1 MIFLQQKHYFK
12 EHFMK
17 KRFLL
22 SLSLA
27 ASLLCAEDNGFF
39 VSAGYQIGE
48 AVQMVKN
55 TGELKNLNDKYE
67 QLNQYLNQVASLR
80 QSIKNANNY
89 ELVKQ
94 SISNLI
100 SFANNNS
107 QNKDLS
113 PIYSSTQAVLTSI
126 LAFWTLYAGNAL
138 TFNVEGLT
146 TSTSQNGQGFS
157 NVPLTA
163 KCSQPDSK
171 NCMPIATYQKM
182 KNLAE
187 SLQKA
192 QGTLCALNENGCNT
206 ANQDQG
212 ATISSAL
219 NTAKELMDLISATN
233 TNMDW
238 SKIKINGLLVPSEVR
253 GDKNGST
260 TKYEGKI
267 TSNNPVTSYALFQN
281 IYKMLPYLQESL
293 KLSEQNKSKSDG
305 LQGQVTGD
313 NTNPNYDKEIY
324 NFAQNQQTILS
335 NAKSIFNLFNSIPK
349 DQFEYLQ
356 VGYLKIP
363 PLGTTPTKPYRKNVN
378 LNAEIDSIQ
387 RNVSYYG
394 NRIDSALSVA
404 KDVYNLKSNQA
415 QIVAAYNGAKNLSQE
430 ISQLPH
436 NQVNTKD
443 IVTLPYDKN
452 APAAGQYNYQI
463 NQEQASNLSQA
474 LAAMSNNPFKKV
486 GMISSQNNNGALNG
500 LGVQV
505 GYKQF
510 FGESKRW
517 GLRYYGF
524 FDYNHGYIKSSFFN
538 SSSDIWTYG
547 GGSDLLV
554 NFINDSV
561 TRKNNKLSVGLFGG
575 IQLAGTT
582 WLNSQY
588 VNLTALNN
596 PYSAKVNTSNFQF
609 LFNLGLRT
617 NLATAKKEDSE
628 HSAQHG
634 IELGIK
640 IPTINTNYYSF
651 LGAKLEYRRL
661 YSVYLNYVFAY

>member
-1 MIFLQQKHYFK
+1 
-12 EHFMK
+12 MK
-17 KRFLL
+17 KTILL

-27 ASLLCAEDNGFF
+27 SSLLNAEDNGFF

-55 TGELKNLNDKYE
+55 TGELKNLNEKYE
-67 QLNQYLNQVASLR
+67 QLNQYLNQVASLK
-80 QSIKNANNY
+80 QSIQNANNI
-89 ELVKQ
+89 ELVNSSLNYLK
-94 SISNLI
+94 
-100 SFANNNS
+100 SFTNNNYNS
-107 QNKDLS
+107 TTQS
-113 PIYSSTQAVLTSI
+113 PIFNAVQAVITSV
-126 LAFWTLYAGNAL
+126 LGFWSLYAGNYF
-138 TFNVEGLT
+138 TFFVVNKNKNDKPAV
-146 TSTSQNGQGFS
+146 QGNPPFKIKTITD
-157 NVPLTA
+157 N
-163 KCSQPDSK
+163 CSGIE
-171 NCMPIATYQKM
+171 NCTMDQATYDQM
-182 KNLAE
+182 KKLAE
-187 SLQKA
+187 NLQAAQTNSATKA
-192 QGTLCALNENGCNT
+192 NNLCALSGCATTEGSNSPSSTVSNALET
-206 ANQDQG
+206 AQ
-212 ATISSAL
+212 
-219 NTAKELMDLISATN
+219 KLMDLIANTKTAMMWKNIVISGVSNASGAINSTGYPTQYAVFNNIKAMIPILQQAVTLSQSNHTLSASLQAQAT
-233 TNMDW
+233 
-238 SKIKINGLLVPSEVR
+238 
-253 GDKNGST
+253 GS
-260 TKYEGKI
+260 
-267 TSNNPVTSYALFQN
+267 Q
-281 IYKMLPYLQESL
+281 
-293 KLSEQNKSKSDG
+293 
-305 LQGQVTGD
+305 
-313 NTNPNYDKEIY
+313 TNPKFAKDIY
-324 NFAQNQQTILS
+324 AFAQNQKQVIS
-335 NAKSIFNLFNSIPK
+335 YAKDIFNLFDSIPK
-349 DQFEYLQ
+349 DQYRYLEKA
-356 VGYLKIP
+356 YLKIANA
-363 PLGTTPTKPYRKNVN
+363 GSTPTNPYRQVVN
-378 LNAEIDSIQ
+378 LNQEVQTIQ
-387 RNVSYYG
+387 NNVSYYG
-394 NRIDSALSVA
+394 NRVDAALSVA
-404 KDVYNLKSNQA
+404 KDVYNLKSNQTE
-415 QIVAAYNGAKNLSQE
+415 IVTTYNDAKNLSEE
-430 ISQLPH
+430 ISKLPH

-463 NQEQASNLSQA
+463 NPEQQSNLSQA

-554 NFINDSV
+554 NIINDSI

-588 VNLTALNN
+588 VNLTAFNN

-617 NLATAKKEDSE
+617 NLATAKKKDSE

-651 LGAKLEYRRL
+651 LGTQLQYRRL

>member
-1 MIFLQQKHYFK
+1 
-12 EHFMK
+12 MK

-22 SLSLA
+22 SLSLT

-48 AVQMVKN
+48 AVQTVKN

-67 QLNQYLNQVASLR
+67 QLNSSLAQVAALR
-80 QSIKNANNY
+80 QSIENANNY

-113 PIYSSTQAVLTSI
+113 PIYSSAQAVLTSI

-260 TKYEGKI
+260 TIYEGKI
-267 TSNNPVTSYALFQN
+267 TSNNSVTSYALFQN

-404 KDVYNLKSNQA
+404 RDVYNLKSNQA

-430 ISQLPH
+430 ISQLPY

-474 LAAMSNNPFKKV
+474 LAAMSNNPFKNI
-486 GMISSQNNNGALNG
+486 GMIASQNNNGALNG

>member
-1 MIFLQQKHYFK
+1 
-12 EHFMK
+12 MK

-67 QLNQYLNQVASLR
+67 QLNSSLAQVAALR
-80 QSIKNANNY
+80 QSIENANNY

-163 KCSQPDSK
+163 KCSQPK

-192 QGTLCALNENGCNT
+192 QGTLCALNENRCNT

-281 IYKMLPYLQESL
+281 IYKMLPYLQEAL

-387 RNVSYYG
+387 NNVSYYG
-394 NRIDSALSVA
+394 NRLDLALSVA
-404 KDVYNLKSNQA
+404 KDVYNLKSNQT
-415 QIVAAYNGAKNLSQE
+415 QIVAAYSGAKNLSQE
-430 ISQLPH
+430 ISQLPY

-452 APAAGQYNYQI
+452 APAADQYNYQI

-474 LAAMSNNPFKKV
+474 LAAMSNNPFKNI
-486 GMISSQNNNGALNG
+486 GMIASQNNNGALNG

>member
-1 MIFLQQKHYFK
+1 
-12 EHFMK
+12 MK
-17 KRFLL
+17 KTILL
-22 SLSLA
+22 SLSLYS
-27 ASLLCAEDNGFF
+27 SLLHAEDNGFF

-67 QLNQYLNQVASLR
+67 QLNQYLNQVASLK
-80 QSIKNANNY
+80 QSIQNANNI
-89 ELVKQ
+89 ELVNSSLNDLK
-94 SISNLI
+94 
-100 SFANNNS
+100 SFTENNYNS
-107 QNKDLS
+107 TTQS
-113 PIYSSTQAVLTSI
+113 PIFNAVQAVITSV
-126 LAFWTLYAGNAL
+126 LGFWSLYAGNYL
-138 TFNVEGLT
+138 TFFVGNNNKPADV
-146 TSTSQNGQGFS
+146 NGNPPFE
-157 NVPLTA
+157 TII
-163 KCSQPDSK
+163 K
-171 NCMPIATYQKM
+171 NCSGIENCAMEQTTYDKM
-182 KNLAE
+182 KKLAE
-187 SLQKA
+187 DLQAAQTNSNTKA
-192 QGTLCALNENGCNT
+192 NNLCALSGCATTDSASNQPSSTVSRALET
-206 ANQDQG
+206 AQ
-212 ATISSAL
+212 
-219 NTAKELMDLISATN
+219 KLMDLIANTKTAMMWKNIVISGVSNTPNAIISTNYPTQYAVFNNIKAMIPILQQAVTLSQSNHTLSSSLQAQAT
-233 TNMDW
+233 
-238 SKIKINGLLVPSEVR
+238 
-253 GDKNGST
+253 GS
-260 TKYEGKI
+260 
-267 TSNNPVTSYALFQN
+267 Q
-281 IYKMLPYLQESL
+281 
-293 KLSEQNKSKSDG
+293 
-305 LQGQVTGD
+305 
-313 NTNPNYDKEIY
+313 TNPQFAKDIY
-324 NFAQNQQTILS
+324 NLAQNQKQVIS
-335 NAKSIFNLFNSIPK
+335 YAQDIFNLFNSIPAEQYK
-349 DQFEYLQ
+349 YLEKA
-356 VGYLKIP
+356 YLKIP
-363 PLGTTPTKPYRKNVN
+363 NAGQTPTNPYRQEVN
-378 LNAEIDSIQ
+378 LNKEIQTIQ
-387 RNVSYYG
+387 SNVSYYG
-394 NRIDSALSVA
+394 NRVDSALSVA

-415 QIVAAYNGAKNLSQE
+415 SIVAAYSNANSLSQE
-430 ISQLPH
+430 ISKLPY

-463 NQEQASNLSQA
+463 NPEQQSNLNQA
-474 LAAMSNNPFKKV
+474 LAAMSNNPFKNI
-486 GMISSQNNNGALNG
+486 GMIASQSNNGALNG

>member
-1 MIFLQQKHYFK
+1 
-12 EHFMK
+12 MK
-17 KRFLL
+17 KTILL

-27 ASLLCAEDNGFF
+27 SSLLRAEDNGFF

-55 TGELKNLNDKYE
+55 TGELKNLNEKYE
-67 QLNQYLNQVASLR
+67 QLNQYLNQVASLK
-80 QSIKNANNY
+80 QSIQNANNI
-89 ELVKQ
+89 ELVNSSLNYLK
-94 SISNLI
+94 
-100 SFANNNS
+100 SFTNNNYNS
-107 QNKDLS
+107 TTQS
-113 PIYSSTQAVLTSI
+113 PIFNAVQAVITSV
-126 LAFWTLYAGNAL
+126 LGFWSLYAGNYF
-138 TFNVEGLT
+138 TFFVGSDNKPTDVYGNPPFKTIIDNCSGIENCAMDQT
-146 TSTSQNGQGFS
+146 TY
-157 NVPLTA
+157 
-163 KCSQPDSK
+163 D
-171 NCMPIATYQKM
+171 KM
-182 KNLAE
+182 KALAE
-187 SLQKA
+187 SLQAAQQNSATKA
-192 QGTLCALNENGCNT
+192 NNLCALSGC
-206 ANQDQG
+206 A
-212 ATISSAL
+212 ATNSTSNPPSSTVSNAL
-219 NTAKELMDLISATN
+219 NLAQQLMDLIAN
-233 TNMDW
+233 TKTAMMW
-238 SKIKINGLLVPSEVR
+238 
-253 GDKNGST
+253 KNIVISGVSN
-260 TKYEGKI
+260 EPGAI
-267 TSNNPVTSYALFQN
+267 TSTNYPTQYAVFNNIKAMIPILQQAVTLSQSNHTLSAS
-281 IYKMLPYLQESL
+281 LQA
-293 KLSEQNKSKSDG
+293 QA
-305 LQGQVTGD
+305 TGSQ
-313 NTNPNYDKEIY
+313 TNPNFAKDIY
-324 NFAQNQQTILS
+324 TFAQNQKQVIS
-335 NAKSIFNLFNSIPK
+335 YAKDIFNLFNSIPAEQYK
-349 DQFEYLQ
+349 YLEKA
-356 VGYLKIP
+356 YLKIP
-363 PLGTTPTKPYRKNVN
+363 NAGQTPTNPYRQVVN
-378 LNAEIDSIQ
+378 LNQEVQTIKN
-387 RNVSYYG
+387 NVSYYG
-394 NRIDSALSVA
+394 NRVDAALSVA
-404 KDVYNLKSNQA
+404 RDVYNLKSNQA
-415 QIVAAYNGAKNLSQE
+415 NIVTAYSNANNLSEE
-430 ISQLPH
+430 ISKLPY

-463 NQEQASNLSQA
+463 NPEQQSNLNQA

-554 NFINDSV
+554 NIINDSI

-588 VNLTALNN
+588 VNLTAFNN
-596 PYSAKVNTSNFQF
+596 PYSAKVNTTNFQF

-617 NLATAKKEDSE
+617 NLATARKKDSE

-651 LGAKLEYRRL
+651 LGTQLQYRRL

>member
-1 MIFLQQKHYFK
+1 
-12 EHFMK
+12 MK

-48 AVQMVKN
+48 AVQTVKN
-55 TGELKNLNDKYE
+55 TGELKNLNEKYE

-80 QSIKNANNY
+80 QSIQNANNI
-89 ELVKQ
+89 ELVNSSLNDLK
-94 SISNLI
+94 
-100 SFANNNS
+100 SFTENNYNS
-107 QNKDLS
+107 TTQS
-113 PIYSSTQAVLTSI
+113 PIFNAVQAVITSV
-126 LAFWTLYAGNAL
+126 LGFWSLYAGNYL
-138 TFNVEGLT
+138 TFFVGKDR
-146 TSTSQNGQGFS
+146 QQS
-157 NVPLTA
+157 NVQGNPPFKTVTEN
-163 KCSQPDSK
+163 CSGIE
-171 NCMPIATYQKM
+171 NCAMEQTTYDKM
-182 KNLAE
+182 KKLAE
-187 SLQKA
+187 DLQAAQQNSSTKA
-192 QGTLCALNENGCNT
+192 NNLCALSGCAT
-206 ANQDQG
+206 TQG
-212 ATISSAL
+212 QNPSSTVSNAL
-219 NTAKELMDLISATN
+219 NLAQQLMDLIAN
-233 TNMDW
+233 TRTAMMW
-238 SKIKINGLLVPSEVR
+238 
-253 GDKNGST
+253 KNIVISGVSNAP
-260 TKYEGKI
+260 GAI
-267 TSNNPVTSYALFQN
+267 TSTNYPTHYAVFNNIKAMIPILQQAVTLSQSNNSLASHLQAQATGSQTNPEFAKDIYNLALNQKQVISYA
-281 IYKMLPYLQESL
+281 K
-293 KLSEQNKSKSDG
+293 D
-305 LQGQVTGD
+305 
-313 NTNPNYDKEIY
+313 
-324 NFAQNQQTILS
+324 
-335 NAKSIFNLFNSIPK
+335 IFNLFNSIPK
-349 DQFEYLQ
+349 DQYKYLEKA
-356 VGYLKIP
+356 YLKIP
-363 PLGTTPTKPYRKNVN
+363 NAGQTPTNPYRQVVN
-378 LNAEIDSIQ
+378 LNKEVQTIQ
-387 RNVSYYG
+387 NNVSYYG
-394 NRIDSALSVA
+394 NRLDSALSVA
-404 KDVYNLKSNQA
+404 KDVYNLKSNQKE
-415 QIVAAYNGAKNLSQE
+415 IVTAYNGAKNLSQE
-430 ISQLPH
+430 ISQLPY

-474 LAAMSNNPFKKV
+474 LAAMSNNPFKNI
-486 GMISSQNNNGALNG
+486 GMIASQSNNGALNG

-561 TRKNNKLSVGLFGG
+561 TKKNNKLSVGLFGG

>member
-1 MIFLQQKHYFK
+1 
-12 EHFMK
+12 MK

-27 ASLLCAEDNGFF
+27 SSLLNAEDNGFF

-55 TGELKNLNDKYE
+55 TGELKNLNEKYE
-67 QLNQYLNQVASLR
+67 QLNQYLNQVASLK
-80 QSIKNANNY
+80 QSIQNANNI
-89 ELVKQ
+89 ELVNSSLNYLK
-94 SISNLI
+94 
-100 SFANNNS
+100 SFTNNNYNS
-107 QNKDLS
+107 TTQS
-113 PIYSSTQAVLTSI
+113 PIFNAVQAVITSV
-126 LAFWTLYAGNAL
+126 LGFWSLYAGNYF
-138 TFNVEGLT
+138 TFFVGNKDTKRPANV
-146 TSTSQNGQGFS
+146 QGNPSFKTIIE
-157 NVPLTA
+157 N
-163 KCSQPDSK
+163 CSGIEYCAMDQ
-171 NCMPIATYQKM
+171 ATYDKM
-182 KNLAE
+182 KKLAE
-187 SLQKA
+187 SLQAAQTNSATKA
-192 QGTLCALNENGCNT
+192 NNLCALSGCATTEGQNPPSSTVSNALET
-206 ANQDQG
+206 AQQ
-212 ATISSAL
+212 
-219 NTAKELMDLISATN
+219 LMDLIAN
-233 TNMDW
+233 TKTAMMW
-238 SKIKINGLLVPSEVR
+238 
-253 GDKNGST
+253 KNIVISGVSNAS
-260 TKYEGKI
+260 GAI
-267 TSNNPVTSYALFQN
+267 TSTNYPTQYAVFNNIKAMIPILQQAVTLSQSNHTLSAR
-281 IYKMLPYLQESL
+281 LQA
-293 KLSEQNKSKSDG
+293 QA
-305 LQGQVTGD
+305 TGSQ
-313 NTNPNYDKEIY
+313 TNPQFAKDIY
-324 NFAQNQQTILS
+324 AFAQNQKQVIS
-335 NAKSIFNLFNSIPK
+335 YAKDIFNLFDSIPK
-349 DQFEYLQ
+349 DQYRYLEKA
-356 VGYLKIP
+356 YLKIP
-363 PLGTTPTKPYRKNVN
+363 NLGQTPTNPYRQEVN
-378 LNAEIDSIQ
+378 LNQEVQTIQ
-387 RNVSYYG
+387 NNVSYYG
-394 NRIDSALSVA
+394 NRVDAALSVA
-404 KDVYNLKSNQA
+404 RDVYNLKSNQA
-415 QIVAAYNGAKNLSQE
+415 NIVTAYSNANNLSQE
-430 ISQLPH
+430 ISKLPY

-443 IVTLPYDKN
+443 IVTLPHDQN

-463 NQEQASNLSQA
+463 NPEQQSNLNQA

-554 NFINDSV
+554 NIINDSI

-588 VNLTALNN
+588 VNLTAFNN

-617 NLATAKKEDSE
+617 NLATARKKDSE

-651 LGAKLEYRRL
+651 LGTQLQYRRL

>member
-1 MIFLQQKHYFK
+1 MFTLS
-12 EHFMK
+12 
-17 KRFLL
+17 L

-27 ASLLCAEDNGFF
+27 VSSLHAEDNGFF
-39 VSAGYQIGE
+39 VSVGYQIGE

-67 QLNQYLNQVASLR
+67 QLNQYLNQVASLK
-80 QSIKNANNY
+80 QSIQNANNIS
-89 ELVKQ
+89 LVNSSLNDLK
-94 SISNLI
+94 
-100 SFANNNS
+100 SFTENNYNS
-107 QNKDLS
+107 TTQS
-113 PIYSSTQAVLTSI
+113 PIFNAVQAVITSV
-126 LAFWTLYAGNAL
+126 LGFWSLYAGNYF
-138 TFNVEGLT
+138 TFFVGNKDTKQPASV
-146 TSTSQNGQGFS
+146 QGNPPFE
-157 NVPLTA
+157 TII
-163 KCSQPDSK
+163 K
-171 NCMPIATYQKM
+171 NCSGIENCAMEQTTYDKM
-182 KNLAE
+182 KKLAE
-187 SLQKA
+187 ELQAAQQNSTTKA
-192 QGTLCALNENGCNT
+192 NNLCALSGCATTNGQNPPNST
-206 ANQDQG
+206 VSN
-212 ATISSAL
+212 AL
-219 NTAKELMDLISATN
+219 NLAQQLMDLIAN
-233 TNMDW
+233 TKTAMMW
-238 SKIKINGLLVPSEVR
+238 
-253 GDKNGST
+253 KNIVISGVSNAS
-260 TKYEGKI
+260 GAI
-267 TSNNPVTSYALFQN
+267 TSTNYPTQYAVFNNIKAMIPILQQAVTLSQSNNSLSSKLQAQATGSQTNPEFAKDIYNLALNQKQVISYA
-281 IYKMLPYLQESL
+281 K
-293 KLSEQNKSKSDG
+293 D
-305 LQGQVTGD
+305 
-313 NTNPNYDKEIY
+313 
-324 NFAQNQQTILS
+324 
-335 NAKSIFNLFNSIPK
+335 IFNLFNSIPA
-349 DQFEYLQ
+349 DQYKYLEKA
-356 VGYLKIP
+356 YLKIP
-363 PLGTTPTKPYRKNVN
+363 NAGQTPTNPYRQVVN
-378 LNAEIDSIQ
+378 LNQEVQTIQ
-387 RNVSYYG
+387 NNVSYYG
-394 NRIDSALSVA
+394 NRLDSALSVA
-404 KDVYNLKSNQA
+404 RDVYNLKSNQA
-415 QIVAAYNGAKNLSQE
+415 QIVAAYSGAKNLSEE
-430 ISQLPH
+430 ISQLPY

-474 LAAMSNNPFKKV
+474 LAAMSNNPFKNI
-486 GMISSQNNNGALNG
+486 GMIASQNNNGALNG

>member
-1 MIFLQQKHYFK
+1 MFT
-12 EHFMK
+12 
-17 KRFLL
+17 L

-27 ASLLCAEDNGFF
+27 SSLLNAEDNGFF

-67 QLNQYLNQVASLR
+67 QLNQYLNQVASLK
-80 QSIKNANNY
+80 QSIQNANNIS
-89 ELVKQ
+89 LVNSSLNDLK
-94 SISNLI
+94 
-100 SFANNNS
+100 SFTENNYNS
-107 QNKDLS
+107 TTQS
-113 PIYSSTQAVLTSI
+113 PIFNAVQAVITSV
-126 LAFWTLYAGNAL
+126 LGFWSLYAGNYL
-138 TFNVEGLT
+138 TFFVGNKDTKQANVQGNPPFSTIISNCSGIENCAMEQT
-146 TSTSQNGQGFS
+146 TY
-157 NVPLTA
+157 
-163 KCSQPDSK
+163 D
-171 NCMPIATYQKM
+171 KM
-182 KNLAE
+182 KELAE
-187 SLQKA
+187 NLQAA
-192 QGTLCALNENGCNT
+192 QQNSATKGNNLCALSGCATTNGQT
-206 ANQDQG
+206 P
-212 ATISSAL
+212 SSTVSNAL
-219 NTAKELMDLISATN
+219 NLAQQLMNLIANTRTAM
-233 TNMDW
+233 MW
-238 SKIKINGLLVPSEVR
+238 
-253 GDKNGST
+253 KNIVIDGVSNAS
-260 TKYEGKI
+260 GAI
-267 TSNNPVTSYALFQN
+267 TSTNYPTHYAVFNNIKAMIPILQQAVTLSQSNNTLSS
-281 IYKMLPYLQESL
+281 KLQA
-293 KLSEQNKSKSDG
+293 QA
-305 LQGQVTGD
+305 TGSQ
-313 NTNPNYDKEIY
+313 TNPNFAKDIY
-324 NFAQNQQTILS
+324 AFAQNQKQVIS
-335 NAKSIFNLFNSIPK
+335 YAQDIFNLFSSIPAEQYK
-349 DQFEYLQ
+349 YLEKA
-356 VGYLKIP
+356 YLKIP
-363 PLGTTPTKPYRKNVN
+363 NLGKTPTNPYRQEVN
-378 LNAEIDSIQ
+378 LNQEIQTIKN
-387 RNVSYYG
+387 NVSYYG
-394 NRIDSALSVA
+394 NRVDAALSVA

-415 QIVAAYNGAKNLSQE
+415 EIVTAYSNANNLSQE
-430 ISQLPH
+430 ISKLPY

-443 IVTLPYDKN
+443 IITLPYDKN

-463 NQEQASNLSQA
+463 NPEQASNLSLA
-474 LAAMSNNPFKKV
+474 LAAMSNNPFKKI
-486 GMISSQNNNGALNG
+486 GMVASQSNNGALNG

-554 NFINDSV
+554 NFINDSL
-561 TRKNNKLSVGLFGG
+561 TKKNNKLSVGLFGG

-617 NLATAKKEDSE
+617 NLAMKKKEDSE

>member
-1 MIFLQQKHYFK
+1 
-12 EHFMK
+12 MK

-22 SLSLA
+22 SLSLV
-27 ASLLCAEDNGFF
+27 ASLLYAEDNGFF
-39 VSAGYQIGE
+39 VGAGYQIGE

-67 QLNQYLNQVASLR
+67 QLNQYLNQVASLK
-80 QSIKNANNY
+80 QSIQNANNI
-89 ELVKQ
+89 ELVNSSLNYLK
-94 SISNLI
+94 
-100 SFANNNS
+100 SFTNNNYNS
-107 QNKDLS
+107 TTQS
-113 PIYSSTQAVLTSI
+113 PIFNAAQAVITSV
-126 LAFWTLYAGNAL
+126 LGFWSLYAGNYL
-138 TFNVEGLT
+138 TFFVGNGNKPANVQGNPPFRTIIDNCSGIENCAMDQT
-146 TSTSQNGQGFS
+146 TY
-157 NVPLTA
+157 
-163 KCSQPDSK
+163 DE
-171 NCMPIATYQKM
+171 M
-182 KNLAE
+182 KKLAE
-187 SLQKA
+187 SLQAA
-192 QGTLCALNENGCNT
+192 QTNATTKGNNLCALSGC
-206 ANQDQG
+206 A
-212 ATISSAL
+212 ATDSTSNPPSSTVSSAL
-219 NTAKELMDLISATN
+219 ETAQQLMDLIAN
-233 TNMDW
+233 TKTAMMW
-238 SKIKINGLLVPSEVR
+238 
-253 GDKNGST
+253 KNIVISGVSNVSS
-260 TKYEGKI
+260 GGI
-267 TSNNPVTSYALFQN
+267 TSTNYPTHYAVFNNIKAMIPILQQAVTLSQN
-281 IYKMLPYLQESL
+281 NHTLSASLQA
-293 KLSEQNKSKSDG
+293 QA
-305 LQGQVTGD
+305 TGSQ
-313 NTNPNYDKEIY
+313 TNPKFAKDIY
-324 NFAQNQQTILS
+324 AFAQNQKQVIS
-335 NAKSIFNLFNSIPK
+335 YAQDIFNLFDSIPK
-349 DQFEYLQ
+349 DQFKYLEKA
-356 VGYLKIP
+356 YLKIP
-363 PLGTTPTKPYRKNVN
+363 NLGQTPTNPYRQEVN
-378 LNAEIDSIQ
+378 LNQEIQTIKN
-387 RNVSYYG
+387 NVSYYG
-394 NRIDSALSVA
+394 NRVDAALSVA
-404 KDVYNLKSNQA
+404 KDVYNLKSNQTE
-415 QIVAAYNGAKNLSQE
+415 IVTTYNNAKNLSEE
-430 ISQLPH
+430 ISKLPH

-443 IVTLPYDKN
+443 IVTLAFDKN

-463 NQEQASNLSQA
+463 NPEQQSNLNQA
-474 LAAMSNNPFKKV
+474 LAAMSNNPFKNI

-617 NLATAKKEDSE
+617 NLAMKKKEDSE

>member
-1 MIFLQQKHYFK
+1 
-12 EHFMK
+12 MK
-17 KRFLL
+17 KTILL

-27 ASLLCAEDNGFF
+27 SSLLRAEDNGFF
-39 VSAGYQIGE
+39 VGAGYQIGE

-67 QLNQYLNQVASLR
+67 QLSQYLNQVASLR
-80 QSIKNANNY
+80 QSIQNANNI
-89 ELVKQ
+89 ELVNSSLNYLK
-94 SISNLI
+94 
-100 SFANNNS
+100 SFTNNNYNS
-107 QNKDLS
+107 TTQS
-113 PIYSSTQAVLTSI
+113 PIFNAVQAVITSV
-126 LAFWTLYAGNAL
+126 LGFWSLYAGNYL
-138 TFNVEGLT
+138 TFFVGN
-146 TSTSQNGQGFS
+146 
-157 NVPLTA
+157 
-163 KCSQPDSK
+163 KDSK
-171 NCMPIATYQKM
+171 QPASVQGNPPFQTIIENCSGIENCAMNQTTYNEM
-182 KNLAE
+182 KTLAE
-187 SLQKA
+187 KLQAA
-192 QGTLCALNENGCNT
+192 QQNATTKGNNLCALSGCATTEGSNT
-206 ANQDQG
+206 PSS
-212 ATISSAL
+212 TVSSAL
-219 NTAKELMDLISATN
+219 ETAQQLMDLIAN
-233 TNMDW
+233 TKTAMMW
-238 SKIKINGLLVPSEVR
+238 
-253 GDKNGST
+253 KNIVISGVSNAPDA
-260 TKYEGKI
+260 I
-267 TSNNPVTSYALFQN
+267 TSTNYPTQYAVFNNIKAMIPILQQAVTLSQSNHTLSAS
-281 IYKMLPYLQESL
+281 LQA
-293 KLSEQNKSKSDG
+293 QA
-305 LQGQVTGD
+305 TGTQ
-313 NTNPNYDKEIY
+313 TNPEFAKDIY
-324 NFAQNQQTILS
+324 AFAQNQKQIIS
-335 NAKSIFNLFNSIPK
+335 YAQDIFNLFSSIPAEQYK
-349 DQFEYLQ
+349 YLEKA
-356 VGYLKIP
+356 YLKIP
-363 PLGTTPTKPYRKNVN
+363 NAGSTPTNPYRQEVN
-378 LNAEIDSIQ
+378 LNQEVQTIKN
-387 RNVSYYG
+387 NVSYYG
-394 NRIDSALSVA
+394 NRVDAALSVA
-404 KDVYNLKSNQA
+404 RDVYNLKSNQA
-415 QIVAAYNGAKNLSQE
+415 NIVTAYSNANNLSQE
-430 ISQLPH
+430 ISKLPY

-443 IVTLPYDKN
+443 IITLPYDKN

-463 NQEQASNLSQA
+463 NPEQQSNLNQA

-554 NFINDSV
+554 NIINDSI

-588 VNLTALNN
+588 VNLTAFNN

-617 NLATAKKEDSE
+617 NLATARKKDSE

-640 IPTINTNYYSF
+640 IPTITTNYYSF
-651 LGAKLEYRRL
+651 LGTQLQYRRL

>member
-1 MIFLQQKHYFK
+1 
-12 EHFMK
+12 MK
-17 KRFLL
+17 KQFLL

-27 ASLLCAEDNGFF
+27 SSLLRAEDNGFF

-67 QLNQYLNQVASLR
+67 QLSQSLAQLASLKR
-80 QSIKNANNY
+80 SIQTANNIQAVNNA
-89 ELVKQ
+89 LSDLK
-94 SISNLI
+94 
-100 SFANNNS
+100 SFASNNHT
-107 QNKDLS
+107 NKETS
-113 PIYSSTQAVLTSI
+113 PIYNTAQAVITSV
-126 LAFWTLYAGNAL
+126 LAFWSLYAGNTL
-138 TFNVEGLT
+138 SFHVTGLNDGSNSPLGRIHQDGKCT
-146 TSTSQNGQGFS
+146 GLQNCF
-157 NVPLTA
+157 
-163 KCSQPDSK
+163 
-171 NCMPIATYQKM
+171 MERETYDKM
-182 KNLAE
+182 KALAE
-187 SLQKA
+187 NLQKA
-192 QGTLCALNENGCNT
+192 QGNLCALSECSSNQSNGNKTSMTT
-206 ANQDQG
+206 ALETAQQLMNLIEQTKVSMVWKNIVIAGVSNKQG
-212 ATISSAL
+212 GAGA
-219 NTAKELMDLISATN
+219 
-233 TNMDW
+233 
-238 SKIKINGLLVPSEVR
+238 
-253 GDKNGST
+253 
-260 TKYEGKI
+260 I
-267 TSNNPVTSYALFQN
+267 TSTGPVTDYAVFNN
-281 IYKMLPYLQESL
+281 IKAMLPYLQEAL
-293 KLSEQNKSKSDG
+293 KLTQSNHTLSTQ
-305 LQGQVTGD
+305 LQAQAMGSQKNREFARD
-313 NTNPNYDKEIY
+313 IY
-324 NFAQNQQTILS
+324 ALAQNQKQILS
-335 NAKSIFNLFNSIPK
+335 NASNIFNLFNSIPK
-349 DQFEYLQ
+349 DQLKYLENA
-356 VGYLKIP
+356 YLKVP
-363 PLGTTPTKPYRKNVN
+363 HLGKTPTNPYKQNVN
-378 LNAEIDSIQ
+378 LNKEINAVQ
-387 RNVSYYG
+387 NNVANYG
-394 NRIDSALSVA
+394 NRLDSALSVA
-404 KDVYNLKSNQA
+404 RDVYNLKSNQTE
-415 QIVAAYNGAKNLSQE
+415 IVTAYNNAKNLSEE
-430 ISQLPH
+430 IS
-436 NQVNTKD
+436 K
-443 IVTLPYDKN
+443 LPYNKVNVTNIVMSPKDSTSD
-452 APAAGQYNYQI
+452 QYQI

-474 LAAMSNNPFKKV
+474 LAAMSNNPFKKI
-486 GMISSQNNNGALNG
+486 GMIASQSNNGALNG

>member
-1 MIFLQQKHYFK
+1 
-12 EHFMK
+12 MK
-17 KRFLL
+17 KTILL

-27 ASLLCAEDNGFF
+27 SSLLRAEDNGFF

-55 TGELKNLNDKYE
+55 TGELKNLNEKYE
-67 QLNQYLNQVASLR
+67 QLSQYLNQVASLK

-113 PIYSSTQAVLTSI
+113 PIYSSAQAVLTSI

-163 KCSQPDSK
+163 KCSDQTSK
-171 NCMPIATYQKM
+171 NCMPKATYDKM
-182 KNLAE
+182 KSLAE

-206 ANQDQG
+206 TTSDQG

-238 SKIKINGLLVPSEVR
+238 SRIKINGLLVPSEVR

-267 TSNNPVTSYALFQN
+267 TSNNSVTSYAIFQN
-281 IYKMLPYLQESL
+281 IYKMLPYLQEAL

-404 KDVYNLKSNQA
+404 KDVYNLKSNQTE
-415 QIVAAYNGAKNLSQE
+415 IVTTYNNAKNLSEE
-430 ISQLPH
+430 ISKLPY

-463 NQEQASNLSQA
+463 NPEQASNLSQA
-474 LAAMSNNPFKKV
+474 LAAMSNNPFKNI

-554 NFINDSV
+554 NIINDSI

-588 VNLTALNN
+588 VNLTAFNN
-596 PYSAKVNTSNFQF
+596 PYSAKVNASNFQF

-617 NLATAKKEDSE
+617 NLAMKKKEDSE

-634 IELGIK
+634 LELGIK

-651 LGAKLEYRRL
+651 LGAQLQYRRL

>member
-1 MIFLQQKHYFK
+1 
-12 EHFMK
+12 MK

-27 ASLLCAEDNGFF
+27 SSLLRAEDNGFF

-67 QLNQYLNQVASLR
+67 QLNQYLNQVASLK
-80 QSIKNANNY
+80 QSIQNANNIS
-89 ELVKQ
+89 LVNSSLNDLK
-94 SISNLI
+94 
-100 SFANNNS
+100 SFTENNYNS
-107 QNKDLS
+107 TTQS
-113 PIYSSTQAVLTSI
+113 PIFNAVQAVITSV
-126 LAFWTLYAGNAL
+126 LGFWSLYAGNYL
-138 TFNVEGLT
+138 TFFVGNKDTERPANVAGNPPFT
-146 TSTSQNGQGFS
+146 TIVHN
-157 NVPLTA
+157 
-163 KCSQPDSK
+163 CSGIE
-171 NCMPIATYQKM
+171 NCAMDQTTYDKM
-182 KNLAE
+182 KKLAE
-187 SLQKA
+187 NLQAA
-192 QGTLCALNENGCNT
+192 QQNSATKTNNLCALSGCATTNGQTPNST
-206 ANQDQG
+206 VSN
-212 ATISSAL
+212 AL
-219 NTAKELMDLISATN
+219 NLAQQLMDLIAN
-233 TNMDW
+233 TKTAMMW
-238 SKIKINGLLVPSEVR
+238 
-253 GDKNGST
+253 KNIVISGVSN
-260 TKYEGKI
+260 EPGAI
-267 TSNNPVTSYALFQN
+267 TSTNYPTHYAVFNNIKAMIPILQQAVTLSQNNNSLSSKLQAQATGSQTNPEFAKDIYNLALNQKQVISYA
-281 IYKMLPYLQESL
+281 K
-293 KLSEQNKSKSDG
+293 D
-305 LQGQVTGD
+305 
-313 NTNPNYDKEIY
+313 
-324 NFAQNQQTILS
+324 
-335 NAKSIFNLFNSIPK
+335 IFNLFNSIPA
-349 DQFEYLQ
+349 DQYKYLEKA
-356 VGYLKIP
+356 YLKIP
-363 PLGTTPTKPYRKNVN
+363 NAGQTPTNPYRQEVN
-378 LNAEIDSIQ
+378 LNQEIQTIQ
-387 RNVSYYG
+387 NNVSYYG
-394 NRIDSALSVA
+394 NRLDSALSVA
-404 KDVYNLKSNQA
+404 KDVYNLKSNQKE
-415 QIVAAYNGAKNLSQE
+415 IVAAYSNAKNLSQE
-430 ISQLPH
+430 ISQLPY

>member
-1 MIFLQQKHYFK
+1 
-12 EHFMK
+12 MK

-27 ASLLCAEDNGFF
+27 ASLLYAEDNGFF

-55 TGELKNLNDKYE
+55 TGELKNLNEKYE
-67 QLNQYLNQVASLR
+67 QLNQYLNQVASLK
-80 QSIKNANNY
+80 QSIQNANNI
-89 ELVKQ
+89 ELVNSSLNYLK
-94 SISNLI
+94 
-100 SFANNNS
+100 SFTNNNYNS
-107 QNKDLS
+107 TTQS
-113 PIYSSTQAVLTSI
+113 PIFNAVQAVITSV
-126 LAFWTLYAGNAL
+126 LGFWSLYAGNYF
-138 TFNVEGLT
+138 TFFVGNKNTKQPASV
-146 TSTSQNGQGFS
+146 QGNPPFQTI
-157 NVPLTA
+157 V
-163 KCSQPDSK
+163 K
-171 NCMPIATYQKM
+171 NCSGIENCAMDQATYDQM
-182 KNLAE
+182 KKLAE
-187 SLQKA
+187 SLQAA
-192 QGTLCALNENGCNT
+192 QTNAATKGNNLCALSGC
-206 ANQDQG
+206 A
-212 ATISSAL
+212 ATEGQNPPNSTVSSAL
-219 NTAKELMDLISATN
+219 ETAQKLMDLIAN
-233 TNMDW
+233 TKTAMMW
-238 SKIKINGLLVPSEVR
+238 
-253 GDKNGST
+253 KNIVISGVSNAS
-260 TKYEGKI
+260 GAI
-267 TSNNPVTSYALFQN
+267 TSTNYPTQYAVFNNIKAMIPILQQAVTLSQN
-281 IYKMLPYLQESL
+281 NHTLSASLQA
-293 KLSEQNKSKSDG
+293 QA
-305 LQGQVTGD
+305 TGSQ
-313 NTNPNYDKEIY
+313 TNPQFAKDIY
-324 NFAQNQQTILS
+324 NLAQNQKQVIS
-335 NAKSIFNLFNSIPK
+335 YAQDIFNLFNSIPAEQYK
-349 DQFEYLQ
+349 YLEKA
-356 VGYLKIP
+356 YLKIP
-363 PLGTTPTKPYRKNVN
+363 NAGQTPTNPYRQVVN
-378 LNAEIDSIQ
+378 LNQEVQTIQ
-387 RNVSYYG
+387 NNVSYYG
-394 NRIDSALSVA
+394 NRVDSALSVA
-404 KDVYNLKSNQA
+404 RDVYNLKSNQA
-415 QIVAAYNGAKNLSQE
+415 SIVAAYSNANSLSQE
-430 ISQLPH
+430 ISKLPY

-463 NQEQASNLSQA
+463 NPEQQSNLNQA

-554 NFINDSV
+554 NIINDSI

-588 VNLTALNN
+588 VNLTAFNN
-596 PYSAKVNTSNFQF
+596 PYSAKVNTTNFQF
-609 LFNLGLRT
+609 LFNLGLRM
-617 NLATAKKEDSE
+617 NLATAKKKDSE

-634 IELGIK
+634 MELGVK

-651 LGAKLEYRRL
+651 LGAQLQYRRL

>member
-1 MIFLQQKHYFK
+1 
-12 EHFMK
+12 MK

-27 ASLLCAEDNGFF
+27 SSLLRAEDNGFF

-67 QLNQYLNQVASLR
+67 QLNQYLNQVASLKR
-80 QSIKNANNY
+80 SIQTANNIQAVNNA
-89 ELVKQ
+89 LSDLK
-94 SISNLI
+94 
-100 SFANNNS
+100 SFASNNHT
-107 QNKDLS
+107 NKETS
-113 PIYSSTQAVLTSI
+113 PIYNTAQAVITSV

-238 SKIKINGLLVPSEVR
+238 SKIKINGLLVPSEIR

-267 TSNNPVTSYALFQN
+267 TSNNSVTSYALFQN

-305 LQGQVTGD
+305 LQAQATGSQ
-313 NTNPNYDKEIY
+313 TNPKFAKDIY

-404 KDVYNLKSNQA
+404 RDVYNLKSNQA
-415 QIVAAYNGAKNLSQE
+415 SIVAAYNNAKNLSQE
-430 ISQLPH
+430 ISKLPY

-463 NQEQASNLSQA
+463 NQEQRSNLSQA
-474 LAAMSNNPFKKV
+474 LAAMSNNPFKNI
-486 GMISSQNNNGALNG
+486 GMIASQNNNGALNG

>member
-1 MIFLQQKHYFK
+1 MFTLS
-12 EHFMK
+12 
-17 KRFLL
+17 L

-27 ASLLCAEDNGFF
+27 VPSLHAEDNGFF
-39 VSAGYQIGE
+39 VGAGYQIGE

-67 QLNQYLNQVASLR
+67 QLSQYLNQVASLK
-80 QSIKNANNY
+80 QSIQNANNI
-89 ELVKQ
+89 ELVNSSLNYLK
-94 SISNLI
+94 
-100 SFANNNS
+100 SFTNNNYNS
-107 QNKDLS
+107 TTQS
-113 PIYSSTQAVLTSI
+113 PIFNAVQAVITSV
-126 LAFWTLYAGNAL
+126 LGFWSLYAGNYF
-138 TFNVEGLT
+138 TFFVGNKNTQKPADVYGNPPFSTIVSNCSGIENCGMNET
-146 TSTSQNGQGFS
+146 TYNE
-157 NVPLTA
+157 
-163 KCSQPDSK
+163 
-171 NCMPIATYQKM
+171 M
-182 KNLAE
+182 KKLAE
-187 SLQKA
+187 SLQAA
-192 QGTLCALNENGCNT
+192 QTNSATKGNNLCALSGCATTQGQNT
-206 ANQDQG
+206 PNS
-212 ATISSAL
+212 TVSSAL
-219 NTAKELMDLISATN
+219 ETAQKLMDLIAN
-233 TNMDW
+233 TRTAMMW
-238 SKIKINGLLVPSEVR
+238 
-253 GDKNGST
+253 KNIVISGVSNT
-260 TKYEGKI
+260 SGAI
-267 TSNNPVTSYALFQN
+267 TSTNYPTQYAVFNNIKAMIPILQQAVTLSQSNHTLSAS
-281 IYKMLPYLQESL
+281 LQA
-293 KLSEQNKSKSDG
+293 QA
-305 LQGQVTGD
+305 TGSQ
-313 NTNPNYDKEIY
+313 TNPQFAKDIY
-324 NFAQNQQTILS
+324 NLAQNQKQVIS
-335 NAKSIFNLFNSIPK
+335 YAKDIFNLFNSIPK
-349 DQFEYLQ
+349 EQYKYLEKA
-356 VGYLKIP
+356 YLKVP
-363 PLGTTPTKPYRKNVN
+363 NAGQTPTNPYRQEVN
-378 LNAEIDSIQ
+378 LNQEIQ
-387 RNVSYYG
+387 TVQNNVSYYG
-394 NRIDSALSVA
+394 NRLDSALSVA

-415 QIVAAYNGAKNLSQE
+415 QIVTAYSGAKNLSEE
-430 ISQLPH
+430 ISQLPY

-443 IVTLPYDKN
+443 IITPPYDKN

-474 LAAMSNNPFKKV
+474 LAAMSNNPFKNV
-486 GMISSQNNNGALNG
+486 GMISSQSNNGAMNG

-538 SSSDIWTYG
+538 SSSDVWTYG

-554 NFINDSV
+554 NIINDSI

-588 VNLTALNN
+588 VNLTAFNN

-617 NLATAKKEDSE
+617 NLATARKKDSE

-651 LGAKLEYRRL
+651 LGTKLEYRRL

>member
-1 MIFLQQKHYFK
+1 
-12 EHFMK
+12 MK

-27 ASLLCAEDNGFF
+27 ASLLYAEDNGFF
-39 VSAGYQIGE
+39 VSVGYQIGE

-55 TGELKNLNDKYE
+55 TGELKNLNEKYE
-67 QLNQYLNQVASLR
+67 QLNQSLAQVAALR
-80 QSIKNANNY
+80 QSIENANNY

-113 PIYSSTQAVLTSI
+113 PIYSSAQAVLTSI

-163 KCSQPDSK
+163 KCSQQDSK

-212 ATISSAL
+212 TTISSAL

-404 KDVYNLKSNQA
+404 RDVYNLKSNQT
-415 QIVAAYNGAKNLSQE
+415 QIVAAYSNAKNLSEE
-430 ISQLPH
+430 ISKLPY

-443 IVTLPYDKN
+443 IVTLSHDQN

-463 NQEQASNLSQA
+463 NQEQRSNLNQA
-474 LAAMSNNPFKKV
+474 LAAMSNNPFKNI
-486 GMISSQNNNGALNG
+486 GMIASQNNNGALNG

-554 NFINDSV
+554 NIINDSI

-651 LGAKLEYRRL
+651 LGTKLEYRRL

>member
-1 MIFLQQKHYFK
+1 
-12 EHFMK
+12 MK

-27 ASLLCAEDNGFF
+27 ASLLFAEDNGFF

-67 QLNQYLNQVASLR
+67 QLNSYLNQVASLK
-80 QSIKNANNY
+80 QSIQNANNI
-89 ELVKQ
+89 ELVNSSLNYLK
-94 SISNLI
+94 
-100 SFANNNS
+100 SFTENNYNS
-107 QNKDLS
+107 TTQS
-113 PIYSSTQAVLTSI
+113 PIFNAVQAVITSV
-126 LAFWTLYAGNAL
+126 LGFWSLYAGNYL
-138 TFNVEGLT
+138 TFFVGNKDTRQAASVQGNPPFKTITENCSGIENCAMEQT
-146 TSTSQNGQGFS
+146 TY
-157 NVPLTA
+157 
-163 KCSQPDSK
+163 D
-171 NCMPIATYQKM
+171 KM
-182 KNLAE
+182 KKLAE
-187 SLQKA
+187 ELQAAQQNSATKA
-192 QGTLCALNENGCNT
+192 NNLCALSGCAAT
-206 ANQDQG
+206 QG
-212 ATISSAL
+212 QNPSSTVSNAL
-219 NTAKELMDLISATN
+219 NLAQQLMDLIAN
-233 TNMDW
+233 TRTAMMW
-238 SKIKINGLLVPSEVR
+238 
-253 GDKNGST
+253 KNIVISGVSNAS
-260 TKYEGKI
+260 GAI
-267 TSNNPVTSYALFQN
+267 TSTNYPTHYAVFNNIKAMIPILQQAVTLSQSNHSLSSN
-281 IYKMLPYLQESL
+281 LQA
-293 KLSEQNKSKSDG
+293 QA
-305 LQGQVTGD
+305 TGSQ
-313 NTNPNYDKEIY
+313 TNPNFAKDIY
-324 NFAQNQQTILS
+324 NLALNQKQIIS
-335 NAKSIFNLFNSIPK
+335 YAKDIFNLFNSIPA
-349 DQFEYLQ
+349 DQYRYLEKA
-356 VGYLKIP
+356 YLKIP
-363 PLGTTPTKPYRKNVN
+363 NAGQTPTNPYRQVVN
-378 LNAEIDSIQ
+378 LNQEVQTIQ
-387 RNVSYYG
+387 NNVSYYG
-394 NRIDSALSVA
+394 NRLDSALSVA

-415 QIVAAYNGAKNLSQE
+415 EIVTAYNGAKNLSQE
-430 ISQLPH
+430 ISQLPY

-474 LAAMSNNPFKKV
+474 LAAMSNNPFKKI

-554 NFINDSV
+554 NFINDSI

-596 PYSAKVNTSNFQF
+596 PYSAKVNASNFQF

-617 NLATAKKEDSE
+617 NLATAKKEKDSE

-640 IPTINTNYYSF
+640 IPTI
-651 LGAKLEYRRL
+651 
-661 YSVYLNYVFAY
+661 

>member
-1 MIFLQQKHYFK
+1 
-12 EHFMK
+12 MK
-17 KRFLL
+17 KTILL
-22 SLSLA
+22 SLSLSLA
-27 ASLLCAEDNGFF
+27 SSLLNAEDNGFF

-55 TGELKNLNDKYE
+55 TGELKNLNEKYE
-67 QLNQYLNQVASLR
+67 QLNQYLNQVASLK
-80 QSIKNANNY
+80 QSIQNANNI
-89 ELVKQ
+89 ELVNSSLNYLK
-94 SISNLI
+94 
-100 SFANNNS
+100 SFTNNNYNS
-107 QNKDLS
+107 TTQS
-113 PIYSSTQAVLTSI
+113 PIFNAVQAVITSV
-126 LAFWTLYAGNAL
+126 LGFWSLYAGNYL
-138 TFNVEGLT
+138 TFFVGNKDAGAVKV
-146 TSTSQNGQGFS
+146 QGNPPFE
-157 NVPLTA
+157 TII
-163 KCSQPDSK
+163 K
-171 NCMPIATYQKM
+171 NCSGLENCAMNETTYNKM
-182 KNLAE
+182 KQLAE
-187 SLQKA
+187 NLQAA
-192 QGTLCALNENGCNT
+192 QQNATTKGNNLCALSGCAT
-206 ANQDQG
+206 TQG
-212 ATISSAL
+212 QSPNSTVSNAL
-219 NTAKELMDLISATN
+219 NLAQQLMDLIANTKTAMMWKNIVISGVSNASGAINSTDYPTQYAVFNNIKAMIPILQQAVTLSQSNHTLSASLQAQAT
-233 TNMDW
+233 
-238 SKIKINGLLVPSEVR
+238 
-253 GDKNGST
+253 GS
-260 TKYEGKI
+260 
-267 TSNNPVTSYALFQN
+267 Q
-281 IYKMLPYLQESL
+281 
-293 KLSEQNKSKSDG
+293 
-305 LQGQVTGD
+305 
-313 NTNPNYDKEIY
+313 TNPKFAKDIY
-324 NFAQNQQTILS
+324 TFAQNQKQVIS
-335 NAKSIFNLFNSIPK
+335 YAQDIFNLFNSIPAEQYK
-349 DQFEYLQ
+349 YLEKA
-356 VGYLKIP
+356 YLKIP
-363 PLGTTPTKPYRKNVN
+363 NAGQTPTNPYRQVVN
-378 LNAEIDSIQ
+378 LNQEVQTIKN
-387 RNVSYYG
+387 NVSYYG
-394 NRIDSALSVA
+394 NRVDAALSVA
-404 KDVYNLKSNQA
+404 KDVYNLKSNQTE
-415 QIVAAYNGAKNLSQE
+415 IVTTYNDAKNLSEE
-430 ISQLPH
+430 ISKLPH

-463 NQEQASNLSQA
+463 NPEQASNLNQA

-554 NFINDSV
+554 NIINDSI

-588 VNLTALNN
+588 VNLTAFNN

-617 NLATAKKEDSE
+617 NLATAKKKDSE

-634 IELGIK
+634 LELGVK

-651 LGAKLEYRRL
+651 LGTQLQYRRL